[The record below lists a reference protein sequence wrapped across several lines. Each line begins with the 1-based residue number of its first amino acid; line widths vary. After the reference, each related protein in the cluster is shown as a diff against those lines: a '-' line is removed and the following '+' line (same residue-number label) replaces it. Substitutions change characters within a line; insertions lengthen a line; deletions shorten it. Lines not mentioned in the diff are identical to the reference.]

1 VIQVE
6 PRSRI
11 HPVKSATRLMMRKY
25 HAMAI
30 VLIGWY
36 LMLPPPK
43 FPPVKT
49 ASGSYAVN
57 AKAPL
62 SQWLTFKTLGSES
75 ECKALLKTKASYY
88 RCVASDDPALK
99 HASRPKSAPS
109 TSTAAG
115 ALGSHMQ

>member
-1 VIQVE
+1 
-6 PRSRI
+6 
-11 HPVKSATRLMMRKY
+11 MRKCY
-25 HAMAI
+25 AMAI

-49 ASGSYAVN
+49 ASGDFAVN

-62 SQWLTFKTLGSES
+62 TQWHTVKTLGSES
-75 ECKALLKTKASYY
+75 DCKALLKTKARYY

-99 HASRPKSAPS
+99 RPKSAPS

-115 ALGSHMQ
+115 AVGSHMQ